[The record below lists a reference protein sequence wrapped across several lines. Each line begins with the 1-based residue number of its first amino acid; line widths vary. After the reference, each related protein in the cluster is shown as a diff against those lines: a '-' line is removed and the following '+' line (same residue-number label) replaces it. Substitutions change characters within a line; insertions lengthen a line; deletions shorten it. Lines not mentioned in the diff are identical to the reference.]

1 MKPTLLFA
9 TLANLALFFSLT
21 SFAPIGTSLV
31 DDILAQTNSL
41 RKQKGL
47 TVLIMRDDLNAI
59 AKKHSENMATG
70 KIKFGHGGMKQ
81 REKAARSKIT
91 TMTAF
96 AENVAYGATSGVEV
110 VTMWKNSPGHR
121 SNMLGNYKYIG
132 IGTATDSRGQ
142 IYFTQVFV
150 D

>member
-1 MKPTLLFA
+1 MKPRFLYA
-9 TLANLALFFSLT
+9 ALANLAFFISFN
-21 SFAPIGTSLV
+21 SFAPVNADLI
-31 DDILAQTNSL
+31 DDILTQTNNL

-47 TVLIMRDDLNAI
+47 VVLTMRDDLNAI
-59 AKKHSENMATG
+59 AKKHSENMASG
-70 KIKFGHGGMKQ
+70 RIKFGHGGMKQ
-81 REKAARSKIT
+81 REKEARNKIT

-96 AENVAYGATSGVEV
+96 AENVAYGASSGVEV

-121 SNMLGNYKYIG
+121 SNMLGDYKYIG